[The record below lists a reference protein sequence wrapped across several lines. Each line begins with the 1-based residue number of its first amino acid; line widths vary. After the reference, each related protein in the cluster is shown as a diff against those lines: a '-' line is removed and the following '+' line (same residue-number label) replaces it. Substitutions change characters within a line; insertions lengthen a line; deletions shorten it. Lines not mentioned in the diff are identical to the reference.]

1 MHALN
6 TDELALIFGYLRPEN
21 IMRARLNKKM
31 RDAATKTIVPTISFT
46 SPTRQSEIFSIAS
59 QEKYNAMA
67 AMTTALPNLQQI
79 RICEFDPS
87 YNCKY
92 SDGIDPAEEHVYR
105 YENVNWETRSIEILS
120 SFRRLSE
127 LEISAELNG
136 RYPVLFNFPHL
147 KTLRIFHVSNLK

>member
-1 MHALN
+1 MKRIIATTGTILITIACPSLVLMHALN

-46 SPTRQSEIFSIAS
+46 SPSPTRQREIFSIAS

-92 SDGIDPAEEHVYR
+92 SDGIDPAEERVYR
-105 YENVNWETRSIEILS
+105 YENVNWQTTLKY
-120 SFRRLSE
+120 
-127 LEISAELNG
+127 
-136 RYPVLFNFPHL
+136 YPVLGD
-147 KTLRIFHVSNLK
+147 